1 MMKRSDRQRSGL
13 PPAISLYV
21 HIPFCRSKCP
31 YCAFYSF
38 PPAVGDIPSFL
49 QALEKEI
56 ALLGREGDL
65 PRIRTAYIG
74 GGTPSLLSVPDW
86 RRLIRILERAFT
98 FIPGAEVTVEAN
110 PASLT
115 GGHLSLWKDWRV
127 TRVSLGVQSLQDK
140 DLLAAGRAHDRRLAL
155 DSMTRISG
163 TDLSLSVDLLFGL
176 PGQHFRGWGE
186 TLREILSEGVDH
198 VSIYQLTL
206 EEGTPWGERP
216 PNDLA
221 EGYPFYRWAQYYLE
235 KKGLL
240 QYEIASFARPGRWCR
255 HNVSYWRGGEFIGL
269 GPSAWGYRKYQR
281 TRNIPDLPEY
291 CSMVARGKSPVCYSE
306 RLEGDRLASESA
318 ILALRTRWGIRLQD
332 LRRDWGD
339 DLPERMAAALK
350 ELPRDLFRRS
360 PGRIALSRRGM
371 RVGNSI
377 WERLVP

>member
-21 HIPFCRSKCP
+21 HVPFCRSKCP

-49 QALEKEI
+49 QALEKET

-140 DLLAAGRAHDRRLAL
+140 
-155 DSMTRISG
+155 
-163 TDLSLSVDLLFGL
+163 
-176 PGQHFRGWGE
+176 
-186 TLREILSEGVDH
+186 
-198 VSIYQLTL
+198 
-206 EEGTPWGERP
+206 
-216 PNDLA
+216 
-221 EGYPFYRWAQYYLE
+221 
-235 KKGLL
+235 
-240 QYEIASFARPGRWCR
+240 
-255 HNVSYWRGGEFIGL
+255 
-269 GPSAWGYRKYQR
+269 
-281 TRNIPDLPEY
+281 
-291 CSMVARGKSPVCYSE
+291 
-306 RLEGDRLASESA
+306 
-318 ILALRTRWGIRLQD
+318 
-332 LRRDWGD
+332 
-339 DLPERMAAALK
+339 
-350 ELPRDLFRRS
+350 
-360 PGRIALSRRGM
+360 
-371 RVGNSI
+371 
-377 WERLVP
+377 